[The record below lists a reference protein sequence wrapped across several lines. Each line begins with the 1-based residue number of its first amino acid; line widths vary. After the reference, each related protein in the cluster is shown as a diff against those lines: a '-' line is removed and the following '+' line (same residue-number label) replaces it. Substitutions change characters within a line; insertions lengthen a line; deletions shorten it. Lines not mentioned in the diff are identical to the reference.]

1 MFEHAILL
9 LILNAM
15 DDPPAIAGGSD
26 LIRLKGR
33 SCEMFSWL
41 FSHGN
46 EVQMKY

>member
-26 LIRLKGR
+26 LDPFEG
-33 SCEMFSWL
+33 
-41 FSHGN
+41 
-46 EVQMKY
+46 